1 MNTNSRYPQFETE
14 SPADYEYRL
23 KTFTDEQLDELHD
36 EIFDTSSGL
45 FGVITASAIE
55 NGHEEGCPEIL
66 ETIDM
71 IHAFVDDA
79 RSIRRDRPD
88 FD

>member
-55 NGHEEGCPEIL
+55 
-66 ETIDM
+66 M